1 MNDENRDFKGVWI
14 PKEIWLNK
22 NISAMEKLFLAEI
35 NSLDGVF
42 GCFASNAHFQD
53 FFGISKNR
61 ASEIIKSL
69 EAKKLVEI
77 EYRREGKQIVGRVI
91 RVVEKSLGV
100 VEKSTHPTR
109 KTGIPYSE
117 NRRGYSKNWE
127 GSYTLENSNI
137 DIQEENSKENL
148 LYSSIEQKK
157 NLKEDKIQKEFIV
170 SQAKREPDIEKIL
183 SHLNKKTGSNYQ
195 TRNQTVKKLIEKH
208 IKSGYE
214 VEDFLTVIEKKCL
227 EWGKDEKMKKYIRPV
242 TLFGSKFEQYL
253 EEPWADGRINE
264 KYDPE
269 KHIKFPRWDAL
280 PPDVQ
285 YRWNDEEY
293 YTSGRTEYV
302 QGKGKKIFWTDDYDD
317 LVRWEED
324 RREQSRRYHAEVERK
339 QREYIANGGSEYDD
353 EYPL

>member
-1 MNDENRDFKGVWI
+1 LKEKLRGQIMNEEKRDFKGVWI

-22 NISAMEKLFLAEI
+22 SISAMEKLFLAEI
-35 NSLDGVF
+35 NSLDGAL

-53 FFGISKNR
+53 FFGLSKNR
-61 ASEIIKSL
+61 ASEIIKDL
-69 EAKKLVEI
+69 ERKGFIKI
-77 EYRREGKQIVGRVI
+77 EYRRKGKQILGRVI
-91 RVVEKSLGV
+91 RVVEKPKTPTR
-100 VEKSTHPTR
+100 EIDTPTR
-109 KTGIPYSE
+109 KIGIPYSE
-117 NRRGYSKNWE
+117 NRE
-127 GSYTLENSNI
+127 GSITLENTNI

-148 LYSSIEQKK
+148 S
-157 NLKEDKIQKEFIV
+157 IV
-170 SQAKREPDIEKIL
+170 SQAKRPNTPCIENIL

-208 IKSGYE
+208 IKAGYTE
-214 VEDFLTVIEKKCL
+214 EDFLIVIEKKCL

-242 TLFGSKFEQYL
+242 TLFGNKFEQYL

-264 KYDPE
+264 KYDSE

-293 YTSGRTEYV
+293 YTTGRTEYV
-302 QGKGKKIFWTDDYDD
+302 QDQGKKIFWTDDYQD
-317 LVRWEED
+317 LVKWEAERKRKSD
-324 RREQSRRYHAEVERK
+324 LYHAEVARK
-339 QREYIANGGSEYDD
+339 QAEYIANGGSEYDD

>member
-1 MNDENRDFKGVWI
+1 MDHSFDVEHAKKYGVDTAIVLKNLQFWIMKNKANNRHFYEGRTWTYNSVKAFAELFPYWTERQIIRILKTMEEKKIIISGNYNKSAYDRTKWYAFFDESIYLKSEIHLTERSNGNTEKVKPIPNNKPDENNTD
-14 PKEIWLNK
+14 
-22 NISAMEKLFLAEI
+22 
-35 NSLDGVF
+35 D
-42 GCFASNAHFQD
+42 
-53 FFGISKNR
+53 
-61 ASEIIKSL
+61 
-69 EAKKLVEI
+69 
-77 EYRREGKQIVGRVI
+77 KQHIQV
-91 RVVEKSLGV
+91 LGF
-100 VEKSTHPTR
+100 
-109 KTGIPYSE
+109 
-117 NRRGYSKNWE
+117 
-127 GSYTLENSNI
+127 
-137 DIQEENSKENL
+137 
-148 LYSSIEQKK
+148 EQKK
-157 NLKEDKIQKEFIV
+157 NLKEDKFKKNSIV
-170 SQAKREPDIEKIL
+170 SQAKRPNTPCIENIL

-208 IKSGYE
+208 IKAGYTE
-214 VEDFLTVIEKKCL
+214 EDFLIVIEKKCL

-317 LVRWEED
+317 LVKWEDE

>member
-1 MNDENRDFKGVWI
+1 MNNEN
-14 PKEIWLNK
+14 EIREEENPTFFSIMPAK
-22 NISAMEKLFLAEI
+22 VRYSQKISDKAKI
-35 NSLDGVF
+35 
-42 GCFASNAHFQD
+42 
-53 FFGISKNR
+53 IY
-61 ASEIIKSL
+61 SEITSLSNKYGYCRARNSYFSRVYGITEETASRIITQLEKNGFIKKILVKNKSNDNTERYIYPL
-69 EAKKLVEI
+69 IQTSKGFDEKVIDPLTKNAKGFDEKVKYNNTRVNNTRVNNI
-77 EYRREGKQIVGRVI
+77 E
-91 RVVEKSLGV
+91 S
-100 VEKSTHPTR
+100 
-109 KTGIPYSE
+109 
-117 NRRGYSKNWE
+117 
-127 GSYTLENSNI
+127 SNP
-137 DIQEENSKENL
+137 DTTQ
-148 LYSSIEQKK
+148 K
-157 NLKEDKIQKEFIV
+157 NLQSDKFNIV

-208 IKSGYE
+208 FKSGYE

-242 TLFGSKFEQYL
+242 TLFGNKFEQYL

-293 YTSGRTEYV
+293 YTTGRTEYV
-302 QGKGKKIFWTDDYDD
+302 QGQGKKIFWTDDYQD
-317 LVRWEED
+317 LVRWEAERKRKSD
-324 RREQSRRYHAEVERK
+324 LYHAEVARK
-339 QREYIANGGSEYDD
+339 QAEYIANGGSEYDD